1 MEPEKSMGRVHHGG
15 ATLPYLNHNLNAL
28 HFNQCDNLQLSG
40 LTHRDSPKSK
50 HITISNLH
58 IIAPENSPNTDG
70 IDISVSCYV
79 NIHDSVVGTRDD
91 CITIING
98 SSYINFTNIACG
110 QGHGI
115 RYSVGSLGEHGA
127 YDTAEAIHVRNCTF
141 NGTQNGARIKTH
153 YYNISFRWWMMVADI
168 RKILSVISDIKWS
181 PCTMQLEG
189 NRFDDAMLHSGG
201 LPEEIHALCGL
212 NAMGLVMPCCIK
224 PEEPEGSRQK
234 QSKTPTKQ
242 ELEVNHVDY
251 PFASHFFKESN
262 NKLQVWRNKVAEKKD
277 NNQPISIICIASVH
291 LPLKLYKGA
300 TRPPPSFG
308 LDAVD
313 GGATSGCCRSKRLGG
328 YGYAKNISFK
338 QIKLVAAKNPIII
351 DQHYCNSG
359 HDCKNYTSAVS
370 ETDVSYSDFQRT
382 SETEEAIKFDC
393 SEPPGCINIVM
404 DQINI
409 TSAVAGKEVHAFC
422 INVNGT
428 SNATVPVVHCLKK

>member
-15 ATLPYLNHNLNAL
+15 ATLPYLNHILN
-28 HFNQCDNLQLSG
+28 C
-40 LTHRDSPKSK
+40 K

-58 IIAPENSPNTDG
+58 IIAPENSPKTDG

-98 SSYINFTNIACG
+98 SSYINITNIACG
-110 QGHGI
+110 PGHGI

-168 RKILSVISDIKWS
+168 RKILSVCDLVVTTNKFDGSIIETNFVECISLLNLPKF
-181 PCTMQLEG
+181 L
-189 NRFDDAMLHSGG
+189 SGKIMKMF
-201 LPEEIHALCGL
+201 LSVLTDSNEIFQ
-212 NAMGLVMPCCIK
+212 N
-224 PEEPEGSRQK
+224 
-234 QSKTPTKQ
+234 KTPPSLPCAGAFSLPPFLLSSFPSPSLLSSFTSNSTLATKVQ
-242 ELEVNHVDY
+242 KPY
-251 PFASHFFKESN
+251 
-262 NKLQVWRNKVAEKKD
+262 
-277 NNQPISIICIASVH
+277 
-291 LPLKLYKGA
+291 
-300 TRPPPSFG
+300 G
-308 LDAVD
+308 LDAID

-351 DQHYCNSG
+351 DQHYCNGG

-382 SETEEAIKFDC
+382 SETEEAIKFDF

-428 SNATVPVVHCLKK
+428 SNATVPVVPCLKK

>member
-15 ATLPYLNHNLNAL
+15 ATLTYLNHILN
-28 HFNQCDNLQLSG
+28 C
-40 LTHRDSPKSK
+40 K

-79 NIHDSVVGTRDD
+79 NIHDSAVGTRDD

-98 SSYINFTNIACG
+98 SSYINITNIACG
-110 QGHGI
+110 PGHGI

-153 YYNISFRWWMMVADI
+153 YYNISFRWWMMVVDI
-168 RKILSVISDIKWS
+168 RKILSVISDINEHIQGH
-181 PCTMQLEG
+181 PPVGTPLMVCTTGMSEPS
-189 NRFDDAMLHSGG
+189 HG
-201 LPEEIHALCGL
+201 LYDIHLLG
-212 NAMGLVMPCCIK
+212 
-224 PEEPEGSRQK
+224 
-234 QSKTPTKQ
+234 SKTSVRLMKMFLSVLT
-242 ELEVNHVDY
+242 D
-251 PFASHFFKESN
+251 SN
-262 NKLQVWRNKVAEKKD
+262 EIFQNK
-277 NNQPISIICIASVH
+277 
-291 LPLKLYKGA
+291 
-300 TRPPPSFG
+300 TPPSLPCAGAFSLPPFLLSSFPSPSLLSSFTSNSTLATKVQKPYG
-308 LDAVD
+308 LDAID

-351 DQHYCNSG
+351 DQHYCNGG

-382 SETEEAIKFDC
+382 SETEEAIKFDF

-428 SNATVPVVHCLKK
+428 SNATVPVVPCLKK